1 LKETLEITKK
11 EVEQLIELEEEST
24 LLNHFL
30 NVFSRDFR
38 AKGEIK
44 SDRIKL
50 WRQGFW
56 NMTVYPIFILE
67 FNEENHLINITD
79 RLNPIGKIFNVI
91 IFLPLTFF
99 IINHLINDSGFTTNW
114 IFISLLLIFIIGLVL
129 FARMVY
135 NFEKQNQLDKI
146 FELLEIEV
154 DERKIER
161 EWSIKKVITRIFLYP
176 ICIGLILLAIFLF
189 FPNDEIILGIGSLSI
204 AGMYLFA
211 DIKILLGKK
220 TTGNNAKKNRA
231 SKC

>member
-1 LKETLEITKK
+1 
-11 EVEQLIELEEEST
+11 
-24 LLNHFL
+24 
-30 NVFSRDFR
+30 
-38 AKGEIK
+38 
-44 SDRIKL
+44 
-50 WRQGFW
+50 
-56 NMTVYPIFILE
+56 
-67 FNEENHLINITD
+67 
-79 RLNPIGKIFNVI
+79 
-91 IFLPLTFF
+91 
-99 IINHLINDSGFTTNW
+99 
-114 IFISLLLIFIIGLVL
+114 VL

-220 TTGNNAKKNRA
+220 TTGNNV
-231 SKC
+231 